1 MPLSSHAI
9 PITYKWVYKLK
20 IKSDGSVEGYKAR
33 LVARGF
39 QQTHGQYY
47 DEKFTPVAHMTTLR
61 TLIVVTT
68 SRSYTILQIE
78 VKNAFLYGDLHKVY
92 MQPPSGVWKL
102 HLGTCAT
109 FIVHCMVS
117 SRILM

>member
-1 MPLSSHAI
+1 
-9 PITYKWVYKLK
+9 
-20 IKSDGSVEGYKAR
+20 
-33 LVARGF
+33 
-39 QQTHGQYY
+39 
-47 DEKFTPVAHMTTLR
+47 MTTLR

-78 VKNAFLYGDLHKVY
+78 VKNAFLYGDHHNVY
-92 MQPPSGVWKL
+92 KHPSSGEWQL

-117 SRILM
+117 SRILMWYVLLASVLATIALFILTSECGLTLLLQYVVM